1 MKPHRPYGLAPTKL
15 EADILKIRAF
25 EMVLILFYV
34 EDLKQFIIQS
44 LESSLRFTSTAPALP
59 KKGKMEAARKILVAE
74 GCISQADSDQILRL
88 VDYRNTIGHQ
98 IHALT
103 CDIGA
108 YSELGDFD
116 PKTFQPIRKYD
127 YSAAKSAAQLRRKVS
142 DGMSKKFSL
151 MLTFNGLRFE
161 AAERIYLAE
170 IKRLKKNVNNGIDQ
184 LNQTMAETNAVIK
197 TIPNAVFDHAQ
208 PGHPRN
214 IRMNGTLSETG
225 ISCVFQLFDA
235 GATPLA
241 VSYLMRLSH
250 RAASNW
256 YKKWESSKLRR

>member
-1 MKPHRPYGLAPTKL
+1 M
-15 EADILKIRAF
+15 
-25 EMVLILFYV
+25 

-59 KKGKMEAARKILVAE
+59 KKGQMEAARRILVAE

-88 VDYRNTIGHQ
+88 VDYRNTIAHK
-98 IHALT
+98 IHSLT

-151 MLTFNGLRFE
+151 ILTFNGLRFE

-170 IKRLKKNVNNGIDQ
+170 IKRLKKNINKGIEQ
-184 LNQTMAETNAVIK
+184 LNQTMAETKAVINA
-197 TIPNAVFDHAQ
+197 IPKNVFDNAQ
-208 PGHPRN
+208 PAHPRN
-214 IRMNGTLSETG
+214 IRMNGTLSEIG
-225 ISCVFQLFDA
+225 ISCIFQLPDS

-241 VSYLMRLSH
+241 ISYLMRISH
-250 RAASNW
+250 RAANNW
-256 YKKWESSKLRR
+256 YRKWGSSK